1 MQKEFFG
8 VVYAFFIYWVVL
20 DAQPV
25 KHESYFSFEEP
36 DVPTVFSVG
45 QSVVSVSDRH
55 F

>member
-1 MQKEFFG
+1 MYAKRIFG

-36 DVPTVFSVG
+36 DVPAVFSVG
-45 QSVVSVSDRH
+45 H
-55 F
+55 NL